1 MVYSYYVTNIA
12 DHKWVCAHF
21 FYCNIL
27 GVNNI
32 IGGGTI
38 SKMIIRELEGS
49 IEERLNSCDIELVD
63 IQYRKEN
70 KEQIL
75 RIIIDSVAGV
85 SLELCSAA
93 TRLVKDIIDGNNI
106 YYDHLEV
113 SSPGLDRVLKKDK
126 DFVRFSGHKVRV
138 KTLKAYEGPRRI
150 TGILKD
156 FDDQQIVIEA
166 DAEVMNIP
174 RGMITVIRLEPEF

>member
-27 GVNNI
+27 GSNKV
-32 IGGGTI
+32 IGGGII
-38 SKMIIRELEGS
+38 SKMIIRELAGS
-49 IEERLNSCDIELVD
+49 IEERLNSSGIELVD
-63 IQYRKEN
+63 IQYHKEN

-85 SLELCSAA
+85 SLELCSEA

-113 SSPGLDRVLKKDK
+113 SSPGLDRVLKNDK
-126 DFVRFSGHKVRV
+126 DFVRFTGYKVRA
-138 KTLKAYEGPRRI
+138 KTLKVYDGARKI
-150 TGILKD
+150 TGILKG
-156 FDDQQIVIEA
+156 FDDQQVVIEVE
-166 DAEVMNIP
+166 DGVTSIP
-174 RGMITVIRLEPEF
+174 RDMITVIRLDPEF